1 MTTLNDTV
9 ETAKDAAKSTLD
21 SARSTI
27 DSARSTLESARGET
41 QHAAST
47 VFSTL
52 KEGVGVAA
60 STLALIRSLEL
71 SDALGWIGLARRRG
85 PFESIAMFGSGVLV
99 GAGLGVL
106 FAPMSGAELRG
117 TLLSRMRGAQ
127 KKVEEKAGAIEH
139 QAEDLAHK
147 AKATIVNAAK
157 DVVEDAGSQAGDLAH
172 KAKDAVNVAERK
184 AKSATDSAERK
195 AEDLADKAK
204 DVIRNVERKADE
216 MTVKIAESNGGSRVY
231 RAH

>member
-9 ETAKDAAKSTLD
+9 ETAKDAAKSTLE
-21 SARSTI
+21 SAKSTI
-27 DSARSTLESARGET
+27 DSARGET

-47 VFSTL
+47 VLSTL

-60 STLALIRSLEL
+60 SAISLIRSLEM

-85 PFESIAMFGSGVLV
+85 PFESMALFGSGLFV

-117 TLLSRMRGAQ
+117 TLLSRLRGAQ
-127 KKVEEKAGAIEH
+127 KKVEEKAESIEH

-147 AKATIVNAAK
+147 AKATIVHAAK
-157 DVVEDAGSQAGDLAH
+157 DAVEDAGSQAGDLAH
-172 KAKDAVNVAERK
+172 KAKDAVDAAERK
-184 AKSATDSAERK
+184 AKSATESAERK
-195 AEDLADKAK
+195 AEDLANKAK

-216 MTVKIAESNGGSRVY
+216 MTVKIAEPPNGGSRVY